1 MILMYPYVASQKT
14 QIKFVE
20 LFSFDVAERLKGTV
34 PRDFDFRFF
43 HESATGV
50 VDTSGKFDTSG
61 VP

>member
-1 MILMYPYVASQKT
+1 MSLK
-14 QIKFVE
+14 
-20 LFSFDVAERLKGTV
+20 DLKGQCHEI
-34 PRDFDFRFF
+34 FDFRFF